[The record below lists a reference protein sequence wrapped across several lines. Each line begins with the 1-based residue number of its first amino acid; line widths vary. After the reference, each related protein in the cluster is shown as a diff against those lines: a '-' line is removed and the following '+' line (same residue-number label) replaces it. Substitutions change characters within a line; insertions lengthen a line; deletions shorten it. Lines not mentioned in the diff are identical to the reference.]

1 MAYPPLV
8 RYASEQEYRRHFIEK
23 YCKRQIITFDDIP
36 VRFSN
41 KDFAHAFYESGSNLK
56 NNLFSVV
63 RAQRIDWIEVALLD
77 ANAELYYGWDADKK
91 RVDTTR
97 RVALVKKNYIVII
110 QIMKSGKARFITA
123 FVANNY
129 RTLLKIKQ
137 SPKWQ

>member
-1 MAYPPLV
+1 MAYPLLV
-8 RYASEQEYRRHFIEK
+8 RYASEQEYRRHFMEK

-36 VRFSN
+36 VRFNN

>member
-36 VRFSN
+36 VRFNN

-137 SPKWQ
+137 YPKCQ

>member
-36 VRFSN
+36 VRFNN

-129 RTLLKIKQ
+129 RTFLKIKQ